1 MSITEKT
8 YLKNELDLSEDEYS
22 FLVYNNKMLV
32 PCGLEQNGN
41 SVTLK
46 FDLCETE
53 QFSNISEKT
62 RAEKLRC
69 LINCSGF
76 ADLRKMYSFSLAPS
90 NLVYDINSYPMVIER
105 NVSKRNDDFIN
116 EYKALIASV
125 LYPKY
130 SYDDYY
136 LGGNDLFRKKKLLK
150 DISGCSSAEQI
161 KSVLME
167 AYSEE
172 EKDIRDNK
180 KIISKRKVI
189 ASRIAIPV
197 LSLITLFSCVVGYI
211 LMFIEIPYRDN
222 VISANNAYISED
234 YLAVQNSMSNIEIDK
249 IQKHEKYILSRSYV
263 ITESLTEEQKKHIL
277 SGITLKTDERVM
289 CYWIEIGRLNF
300 DEAIDYAQRI
310 GDDELLL
317 FALIKKTAYVKG
329 NTSITGEEKTELL
342 NSLES
347 QIKELTEKFQT
358 EEQ

>member
-1 MSITEKT
+1 MSITEKI
-8 YLKNELDLSEDEYS
+8 YLKNELNLSGDEYT
-22 FLVYNNKMLV
+22 FFVYNNKMLV
-32 PCGLEQNGN
+32 PCEMEQNDD
-41 SVTLK
+41 SVVLR
-46 FDLCETE
+46 FDLNGTE
-53 QFSNISEKT
+53 SFDNISAKS
-62 RAEKLRC
+62 RVEKLRC
-69 LINCSGF
+69 LINCSEF
-76 ADLRKMYSFSLAPS
+76 SDLRKMYSFSLNPS
-90 NLVYDINSYPMVIER
+90 NLVYDMNLYPMAVER
-105 NVSKRNDDFIN
+105 STFRRNDDFLN

-136 LGGNDLFRKKKLLK
+136 FGGKDLFRKKKLLK
-150 DISGCSSAEQI
+150 EISFCGSIEEIRA
-161 KSVLME
+161 LLTE

-172 EKDIRDNK
+172 EHDIRENK
-180 KIISKRKVI
+180 KLISKRKVI

-197 LSLITLFSCVVGYI
+197 LSLITVFVCVVGYI

-234 YLAVQNSMSNIEIDK
+234 YLAVQNSMSDIGIENIK
-249 IQKHEKYILSRSYV
+249 KNEKYILSRSYV

-317 FALIKKTAYVKG
+317 FALIKKTAYVKS

-347 QIKELTEKFQT
+347 QIKELTEQFQT
-358 EEQ
+358 EE